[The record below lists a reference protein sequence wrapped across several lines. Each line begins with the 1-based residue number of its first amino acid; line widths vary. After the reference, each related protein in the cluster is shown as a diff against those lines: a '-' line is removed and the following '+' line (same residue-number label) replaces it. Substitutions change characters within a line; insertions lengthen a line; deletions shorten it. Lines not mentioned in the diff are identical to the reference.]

1 MFKDAQSLGKYTE
14 QYGARGTYD
23 SFLETVAQNSSFKT
37 SLDRAIQRMP
47 DGEKKKNM
55 QVLHEVLDTM
65 AFAPQSATKRAR
77 KATKGMSDKDLN
89 KLLFDRPTI
98 KGTRQPALTIKE
110 SLEDLGY
117 NDYKRMAFLI
127 TQKLNRGG
135 LMAKK

>member
-1 MFKDAQSLGKYTE
+1 
-14 QYGARGTYD
+14 
-23 SFLETVAQNSSFKT
+23 
-37 SLDRAIQRMP
+37 
-47 DGEKKKNM
+47 
-55 QVLHEVLDTM
+55 
-65 AFAPQSATKRAR
+65 
-77 KATKGMSDKDLN
+77 MSDKELN